1 MRLIIFEQSETRNEV
16 HSVCVGVVS
25 YFGRPAD
32 LSAQASRQ
40 RCCNVIAESKN
51 SNFEWIPHPSLPKH
65 SVGML
70 NFPLNWSNFICSN
83 LNFGSL
89 LNHRTIII
97 YSNMNTLLNVNREL
111 RDIED
116 PKLRAREHHIK
127 KI

>member
-40 RCCNVIAESKN
+40 RCCYVIAESKN
-51 SNFEWIPHPSLPKH
+51 SNFEWISHPSLPKH

-70 NFPLNWSNFICSN
+70 NFPLNWSNFICSKRTD
-83 LNFGSL
+83 GSSPHEFHLFDLHHLVDL
-89 LNHRTIII
+89 LCVRTVIA
-97 YSNMNTLLNVNREL
+97 V
-111 RDIED
+111 
-116 PKLRAREHHIK
+116 
-127 KI
+127 